1 MADFINIHPS
11 VDHGVKPKAENFA
24 GGTLY
29 CRCADKKVSM
39 AVKGQCAHNHVCGC
53 TKCWKPKGALFSQV
67 AVVPR
72 ENLSVLENG
81 DKLKVVD
88 SKAVIQRHACKDC
101 GVHMYGRIEN
111 KGHPFYGLRFHSH
124 GAIERKRLG
133 PTRVRSFC
141 FVNHR
146 VGRQPRSDEFNQKAA
161 KRARFRTLRL
171 SVAGS
176 DGCDC
181 GSYRENHR
189 RAESIIANLPTSP
202 CNRSDGRSGCR

>member
-11 VDHGVKPKAENFA
+11 VDQGLKPKAENFA

-29 CRCADKKVSM
+29 CQCADKKVSV

-111 KGHPFYGLRFHSH
+111 KGHPFYGFDFIHTEL
-124 GAIERKRLG
+124 
-133 PTRVRSFC
+133 
-141 FVNHR
+141 
-146 VGRQPRSDEFNQKAA
+146 SDENGWAPPEFAA
-161 KRARFRTLRL
+161 FV
-171 SVAGS
+171 S
-176 DGCDC
+176 
-181 GSYRENHR
+181 
-189 RAESIIANLPTSP
+189 SIIESGANPDDMTSVRRRLKELGLEP
-202 CNRSDGRSGCR
+202 YDCLSPALMDAIAVHTAKTAGVQKQ